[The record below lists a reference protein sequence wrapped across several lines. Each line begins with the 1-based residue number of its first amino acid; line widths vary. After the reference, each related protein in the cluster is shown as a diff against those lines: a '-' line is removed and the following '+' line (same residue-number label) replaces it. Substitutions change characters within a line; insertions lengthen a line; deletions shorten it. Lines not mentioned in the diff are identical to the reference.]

1 MRQINCTGAKINDLN
16 EPFSWGGKDQ
26 QRLSE
31 SLQMSVASVDAGLAA
46 SILHLQMTLPC
57 VNKTIVH
64 E

>member
-1 MRQINCTGAKINDLN
+1 MSH
-16 EPFSWGGKDQ
+16 FHGGRDQ